1 MKMKRVYSVVQR
13 HVQAVAA
20 ICGYT
25 FGLAEMRKRKRWHY
39 DWVRREDSTRLIQQ
53 IPGSEWWIPGEDY
66 EDRVAANG
74 AA

>member
-1 MKMKRVYSVVQR
+1 MKMKRVCLVVEI

-20 ICGYT
+20 ICGYS
-25 FGLAEMRKRKRWHY
+25 FGLAEMRKRTRWYY
-39 DWVRREDSTRLIQQ
+39 DWVRREDPTRLIQQ

-66 EDRVAANG
+66 EDRGAANG